1 MTCRKHVMHSKMG
14 ASNTNY
20 MSNKK
25 MRSTT
30 VKELII
36 ENNKAQP
43 NTQTSKLNNDTVEG
57 NVESKTDT
65 KNINIKRKNNLKQTA

>member
-1 MTCRKHVMHSKMG
+1 MG
-14 ASNTNY
+14 ASKTNY

-43 NTQTSKLNNDTVEG
+43 NTQTSRLNNDTVEG
-57 NVESKTDT
+57 NMESKTDT
-65 KNINIKRKNNLKQTA
+65 KNINIKRNNNLKQTA